1 MPIKYVVGDATEPI
15 GDNLR
20 VILHVVNNKGGWG
33 RGFVLALSKKWKTP
47 EQVYKSD
54 ASGFRNLGNIQA
66 MHVEDGIAVVNMV
79 AQDGYV
85 GPGWPRAINYA
96 ALGQCLMEVKKTF
109 LYRNVSF
116 HMPRI
121 GAGLGGGDWA
131 IIEQI
136 IQDALG
142 TEHVFVYDLPT
153 PPGFEEPPVGR
164 RVYSKEWSFEH
175 VNEDGWRGAGVSRM
189 SWEELWAGFGPVWL
203 VDEVVNPPFSR
214 VFREGGT
221 PKNEAQAEQA
231 LDEMGF

>member
-1 MPIKYVVGDATEPI
+1 MPINYIIGDATEPI
-15 GDNLR
+15 GENLR

-54 ASGFRNLGNIQA
+54 ASGSRNLGDIQG
-66 MHVEDGIAVVNMV
+66 MYVEDGIAVVNMI

-96 ALGQCLMEVKKTF
+96 ALGHCLLEVKKTF
-109 LYRNVSF
+109 LYRNASF

-121 GAGLGGGDWA
+121 GAGLGGGDWT

-142 TEHVFVYDLPT
+142 TEPVFVYDLPVV
-153 PPGFEEPPVGR
+153 PFFSEPPVGR
-164 RVYSKEWSFEH
+164 RVYSKEWSFVH
-175 VNEDGWRGAGVSRM
+175 EDENGWRGATIARM
-189 SWEELWAGFGPVWL
+189 TWEELWARFGPVWL
-203 VDEVVNPPFSR
+203 VDEVVPSPFTTNPMDGP
-214 VFREGGT
+214 GGVY
-221 PKNEAQAEQA
+221 Q
-231 LDEMGF
+231 